1 MAAPVPQAVAVKL
14 VDPATHE
21 FVVPQATLRSPEQM
35 TAWLNSEA
43 ASTIMDTIQT
53 LGMAIEGVKLTD
65 NFPKSPVCP
74 WWRTPRGVGSGRA
87 EADGRARSGGMQFTT
102 AVH

>member
-1 MAAPVPQAVAVKL
+1 MATPVPQAVAVKL

-35 TAWLNSEA
+35 MGWLNSEA

-53 LGMAIEGVKLTD
+53 LGMSVEGVKLTD
-65 NFPKSPVCP
+65 NFPKSSV
-74 WWRTPRGVGSGRA
+74 
-87 EADGRARSGGMQFTT
+87 RSCWCI
-102 AVH
+102 AAA